1 MTMFDKKIGSLFPGW
16 QLKREKA
23 RLELKAIGNL
33 SPAFE
38 GASKKKRGLKR
49 WMTNLLSPSAEQS
62 GELET
67 LTARSRDLFRNNSLG
82 RSAISTTK
90 TNVVGPG
97 LVMKCAID
105 GGYLNLSDEDAEEW
119 ERQVEREFSLWC
131 KADHCDAARMQ
142 SFEEIQGLAMLA
154 ALHSGD
160 VFATLPYIPRAGSP
174 YSLRVQLIEGDRVC
188 NAGYQPDSDK
198 LFGGIKTDDFGAPVE
213 YHVLTSHP
221 GGLDFGSKQKWE
233 KIPAFGRASGR
244 RNVLHLLAIDR
255 PGQRRGLPFLTP
267 VIEHLHLLGKYS
279 DAELMGALVS
289 GMFTVFVKSERPPL
303 GDFIENDTEN
313 PPAPGEM
320 NLGNGM
326 IVDLLPGESIE
337 TASPGR
343 PNANFEGFF
352 TAITREVGAA
362 LEIPHE
368 ILIKHFTASYSAS
381 RAALLEAWK
390 FFRTRRS
397 WLVAQFCQPIYE
409 AFLTELVVNR
419 RVSAPGF
426 LDDPLI
432 KAAYCKAMWIGPS
445 QGQINPVQETKAAQM
460 KIDYRLS
467 TRAAET
473 AAMGG
478 DFEANHRQIV
488 KERRMADADGLNQAA
503 ENFDIEEN
511 GKSDQEN

>member
-1 MTMFDKKIGSLFPGW
+1 MRIIDKPIGYLFPGW
-16 QLKREKA
+16 QVKREKA
-23 RLELKAIGNL
+23 RLQLKAISTLN
-33 SPAFE
+33 PAFS
-38 GASKKKRGLKR
+38 GASKKKRGFKN
-49 WMTNLLSPSAEQS
+49 WITSLLSPDAEQS

-67 LTARSRDLFRNNSLG
+67 LTARSRDLYRNNALA
-82 RSAISTTK
+82 RSAVSTTK
-90 TNVVGPG
+90 TNIVGPG

-105 GGYLNLSDEDAEEW
+105 SGYLNLPDEDAEAW
-119 ERQVEREFSLWC
+119 ERQVEREFALWC
-131 KADHCDAARMQ
+131 KADHCDATRMQ
-142 SFEEIQGLAMLA
+142 SFGEMQGLAMLA

-160 VFATLPYIPRAGSP
+160 VFATLPSIPRTGSP

-188 NAGYQPDSDK
+188 NEGYQPDSDR
-198 LFGGIKTDDFGAPVE
+198 LFGGIKTDRFGAPLE
-213 YHVLTSHP
+213 YQILTSHP
-221 GGLDFGSKQKWE
+221 GGLDGAAKQKWQ
-233 KIPAFGRASGR
+233 KIPAFGRQSGR
-244 RNVLHLLAIDR
+244 RNVLHLLAFDR

-267 VIEHLHLLGKYS
+267 VIEHLHLLGKYT

-289 GMFTVFVKSERPPL
+289 GLFTVFIKSESGAL
-303 GDFIENDTEN
+303 ENFVADDSEETD
-313 PPAPGEM
+313 AGEL
-320 NLGNGM
+320 NLGNGA
-326 IVDLLPGESIE
+326 IVDLAPGESIE
-337 TASPGR
+337 TANPGR
-343 PNANFEGFF
+343 PNANFDGFVI
-352 TAITREVGAA
+352 AITRQIGAA
-362 LEIPHE
+362 LEIPYE

-390 FFRTRRS
+390 FFRTRRA
-397 WLVAQFCQPIYE
+397 WLVERFCQPIYE

-419 RVSAPGF
+419 RISAPGF

-488 KERRMADADGLNQAA
+488 KEMRMAEADGLLSETNTEEID
-503 ENFDIEEN
+503 ENKKNDEE
-511 GKSDQEN
+511 D